1 MDSKRTVMTGAYS
14 NQRPLNT
21 EEQALFR
28 QVTAHLSGVGYT
40 PESVST
46 QVVAGRNYRFIC
58 KAVTV
63 TREPQT
69 YQAEVI
75 VFEPLPGRGE
85 PHITSIK
92 RL

>member
-1 MDSKRTVMTGAYS
+1 MIAGGYS
-14 NQRPLNT
+14 QQRPLKA
-21 EEQALFR
+21 EEVALFK
-28 QVTAHLSGVGYT
+28 QVTAELDGVSYT

-69 YQAEVI
+69 YQAEVV

-85 PHITSIK
+85 PRITSFK